1 MQLDPTNLL
10 DSLEE
15 HMMKT
20 EEALG
25 SSFSAIRTGQLP
37 DRGLHRAAPLKSS
50 GQREIVKASHL
61 GKQGHAS
68 DHKTFRIHPASHA
81 PASKDYRFAVF
92 VYHFSAVSV
101 KEALHAVS

>member
-25 SSFSAIRTGQLP
+25 SSFSAIRTG
-37 DRGLHRAAPLKSS
+37 
-50 GQREIVKASHL
+50 KAS
-61 GKQGHAS
+61 
-68 DHKTFRIHPASHA
+68 PALVEHVTVEYYGTPTRPHTIICPRLSRLTA
-81 PASKDYRFAVF
+81 PAIYRAR
-92 VYHFSAVSV
+92 
-101 KEALHAVS
+101 